1 MTDKELEKYLA
12 NLSWDSQQSFLYSG
26 INTSTRV
33 PKNHR
38 GAGIKIGQITQ
49 RR

>member
-12 NLSWDSQQSFLYSG
+12 NLSWDSQQSHLYSG

-33 PKNHR
+33 PKNHS